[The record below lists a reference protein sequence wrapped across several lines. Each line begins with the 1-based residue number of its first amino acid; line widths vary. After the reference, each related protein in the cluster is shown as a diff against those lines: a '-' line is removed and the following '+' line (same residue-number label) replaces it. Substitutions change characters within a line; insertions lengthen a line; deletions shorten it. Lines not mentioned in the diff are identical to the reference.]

1 MNAGLIEKAFE
12 AALETA
18 VPALHIA
25 KMADE
30 TTTPNDTSFAVVACE
45 RCENVV
51 GSLWKAT
58 VRVIVTSPAPS
69 VSLDA
74 HGIAVTNIVN
84 AVHSSAIFTDYN
96 AAAVGHASAGGKILD
111 VDLGIEENNYTHT
124 ITILLGI
131 VRS

>member
-12 AALETA
+12 SALQNAA
-18 VPALHIA
+18 PALHIA

-51 GSLWKAT
+51 ANLWKAT
-58 VRVIVTSPAPS
+58 IRVIVTSPAPS
-69 VSLDA
+69 VSLDD
-74 HGIAVTNIVN
+74 HGNVVTTIVN
-84 AVHSSAIFTDYN
+84 AVHSPSLYTAYNSAAI
-96 AAAVGHASAGGKILD
+96 GHTSAGGKILD

-124 ITILLGI
+124 ISILLGI